1 MIEDINFLVSII
13 IVLSMISIVTCI
25 DLYLSRKLVK
35 AQRELLEAK
44 ERYLLLLEDRCVHL
58 REEESGV

>member
-1 MIEDINFLVSII
+1 MIEGINFLVSII

-25 DLYLSRKLVK
+25 DLYLSKKIVK

-44 ERYLLLLEDRCVHL
+44 ERYLLLLESRCVHL
-58 REEESGV
+58 REEASNI